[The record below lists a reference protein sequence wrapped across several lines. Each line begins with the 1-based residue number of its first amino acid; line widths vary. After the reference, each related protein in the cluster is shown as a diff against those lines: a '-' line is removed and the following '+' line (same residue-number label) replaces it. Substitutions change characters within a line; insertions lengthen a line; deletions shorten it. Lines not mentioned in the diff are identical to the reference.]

1 MSEFKQKMHAYFPSD
16 GQRLADGWMQRDPSR
31 HGMHQQDLTEPR
43 EGVAPMRRFKTGGHV
58 MDDYKEDTCSPT
70 AKIGKRVNEAYQRT
84 AHRHGGSVRGQKG
97 LPDDEYS
104 PASGPTA
111 GHKKTGGEV
120 KRHETG
126 NPMNNLGNAK
136 HGGHMHEGRRKHRD
150 LGGTLHQIADQV
162 SKQEQSGSA
171 PQASSPAPMAQQ
183 PMQGAKKGG
192 AIMKHIHHH
201 KHYDA
206 GGVPSDI
213 GLNPNPKTSREKYD
227 QQRGTPPLHRAMGGA
242 GKIRKGV
249 MDAMGKQLTSV

>member
-97 LPDDEYS
+97 LPDDEYV
-104 PASGPTA
+104 PASGPLA
-111 GHKKTGGEV
+111 GHKKE
-120 KRHETG
+120 
-126 NPMNNLGNAK
+126 
-136 HGGHMHEGRRKHRD
+136 GGHMEHRVRRRD

-201 KHYDA
+201 EHYDA

-242 GKIRKGV
+242 GKVRKGV
-249 MDAMGKQLTSV
+249 MDAMGKQLTAV